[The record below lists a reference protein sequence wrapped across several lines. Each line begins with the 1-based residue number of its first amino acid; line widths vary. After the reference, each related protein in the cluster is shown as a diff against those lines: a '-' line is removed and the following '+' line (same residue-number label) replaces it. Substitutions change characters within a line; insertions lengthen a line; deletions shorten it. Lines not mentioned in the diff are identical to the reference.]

1 MIAFLELAY
10 WLQLTER
17 FGPIIISISRVT
29 KDIFTI
35 SINYILVL
43 ITFSTCILF
52 VSRVQIYTFNN
63 YTGYQYEDNDWKESD
78 KDVSFTDILVSLF
91 WEVFNPGPADDDTF
105 SSSSDFS
112 THLIIMLYAIYQ
124 ILAIIV
130 ILNLLIALMNS
141 TIQRIQD
148 KQLLYWKF
156 ERASIWLDFINAD
169 QYHTVVPPFYAFGKI
184 FHCLILLVICSSKV
198 LKKCKKIVNPDP
210 VLYRKKSC
218 SKYKCKMS
226 PEEQKKRKNHAT
238 VMQNVIN
245 RYLEREM
252 MIKKDK
258 Y

>member
-17 FGPIIISISRVT
+17 VGPVIISISRVMN
-29 KDIFTI
+29 DIFTI

-52 VSRVQIYTFNN
+52 VSRVQIYNFNN
-63 YTGYQYEDNDWKESD
+63 YTGTQYEDNDWKESD
-78 KDVSFTDILVSLF
+78 KEISFTDILVALF
-91 WEVFNPGPADDDTF
+91 WQILNPGQADDDTF
-105 SSSSDFS
+105 LSSSDFS
-112 THLIIMLYAIYQ
+112 AHLIIMLYAIYQ
-124 ILAIIV
+124 ILAVIV

-169 QYHTVVPPFYAFGKI
+169 QYHTVVPPFYVFGKL
-184 FHCLILLVICSSKV
+184 FHGVILLLICSSKL
-198 LKKCKKIVNPDP
+198 LKKCKKIVNPDL

-218 SKYKCKMS
+218 SKYKCKMN
-226 PEEQKKRKNHAT
+226 PEEQKKRKIHAT
-238 VMQNVIN
+238 VMRNVIN
-245 RYLEREM
+245 RYLEKQKI
-252 MIKKDK
+252 IKKDEP
-258 Y
+258 